1 MNLREMFSKMSMM
14 HQQLLK
20 ITAKSLD
27 PLLSFHGK
35 QTSLSRIVIVNL
47 ALSLHLSSVSM
58 HF

>member
-1 MNLREMFSKMSMM
+1 MNLGTMFSEMSMM

-20 ITAKSLD
+20 ITAKGLD

-47 ALSLHLSSVSM
+47 VLSLYLSSMSM